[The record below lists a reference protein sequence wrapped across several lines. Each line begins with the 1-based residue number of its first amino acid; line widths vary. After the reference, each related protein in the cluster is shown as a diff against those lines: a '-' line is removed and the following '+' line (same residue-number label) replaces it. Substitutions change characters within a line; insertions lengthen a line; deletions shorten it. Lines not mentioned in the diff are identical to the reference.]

1 MAEMSVS
8 TPLKLA
14 EPSEGARLYSG
25 HWDIARNTNKSLL
38 VSSHSVSLLCK

>member
-8 TPLKLA
+8 TPLQLS
-14 EPSEGARLYSG
+14 EPSMGVRHYSG

-38 VSSHSVSLLCK
+38 VSLHSVSLLYK